1 MANRKKK
8 EDKEINEE
16 DLKNTINEIK
26 DEILETEMNKNK
38 NTDSKKNEIKEN
50 IDDNKEEI
58 KENLDDLKN
67 DIEEIIEEK
76 ETSEKNNKKKKEKKK
91 EKIKNNNK
99 EEKNIDE
106 EQLEKIGEEISDNK
120 TKNKARREKQNKDI
134 IRNLLICGFLIVYF
148 VLLLFG
154 KEKIPTIEY
163 IRDLK
168 TFIIF
173 DLVVALILFEVSINK
188 DNDIVGVHGAEMTVI
203 GVLTIFILDLFN
215 KQNEKINMYIYII
228 IGCIVLYYIVKSIV
242 LTIKRR
248 K

>member
-1 MANRKKK
+1 MANNKKK
-8 EDKEINEE
+8 NDKEINDEE
-16 DLKNTINEIK
+16 LKMTINEIK

-38 NTDSKKNEIKEN
+38 NKKKNINDSKNEIKEKKDDNKDVTKNN
-50 IDDNKEEI
+50 IDDI
-58 KENLDDLKN
+58 KN
-67 DIEEIIEEK
+67 DIDEIIEAK
-76 ETSEKNNKKKKEKKK
+76 TKNEDNKKDKKKKKKE
-91 EKIKNNNK
+91 NK
-99 EEKNIDE
+99 EDNSIDN
-106 EQLEKIGEEISDNK
+106 EQLEKIAEEISDNK
-120 TKNKARREKQNKDI
+120 TKNKVKREKQNKDI

-148 VLLLFG
+148 VLLLLG

-173 DLVVALILFEVSINK
+173 DLVVALVLFEVSINK
-188 DNDIVGVHGAEMTVI
+188 DNDIVGIHGAEMTVV

-228 IGCIVLYYIVKSIV
+228 MGCIVLYYIVKSIV
-242 LTIKRR
+242 LTIKKR